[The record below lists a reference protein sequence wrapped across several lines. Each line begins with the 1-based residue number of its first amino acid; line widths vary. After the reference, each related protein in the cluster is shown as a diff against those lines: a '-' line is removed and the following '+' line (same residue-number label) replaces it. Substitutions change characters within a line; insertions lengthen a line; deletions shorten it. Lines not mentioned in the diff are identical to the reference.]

1 MDDELRH
8 HGVIGMHWGVRRYQP
23 YPSDYHGNGRF
34 LGKAGAKAKATAGRV
49 VKYAGD
55 KAKAGVTKARA
66 RHTERKAA
74 EFIAKGGVGNRKK
87 MAKLSAEE
95 LDRVQARL
103 EKERTMLQINAEMRK
118 NRYSSQLV
126 ERVLNR
132 SADAAVDLT
141 FDVLGTKVKGFVNGP
156 SALER
161 AVAEA
166 ENRAKIAKSIADEA
180 GSRQRLIS
188 EQAQAYNQE
197 VKRAEQKKAR
207 DEYFKTGNQG
217 SQGPQQQQ
225 GSQQPSPNV
234 ASKRINTTAVGYQ
247 QKMAEKAKKKAEK
260 EARYQENLEAKQ
272 KQISDRAQQTLR
284 NAEQRKAVREENRKA
299 RNAAKEYEKTV
310 RFEEKSSSS
319 WDDDDF
325 GTAKTLNVADNKYR
339 TRSTSTHIYVPSAT
353 PVSSVSSTPT
363 STAKSVV
370 STSSSVSTS
379 SRKFQ
384 TGSSKGQEYVKI
396 YVGNGDGTATGS
408 FPDARYKSGSR
419 TETIDVS
426 KTRAPY
432 K

>member
-55 KAKAGVTKARA
+55 KAKVGVTKARV
-66 RHTERKAA
+66 RRTERKAA
-74 EFIAKGGVGNRKK
+74 KFIAKGGVGNRKK

-103 EKERTMLQINAEMRK
+103 EREKTMLQINAEMRK

-225 GSQQPSPNV
+225 GPQQPSPNV
-234 ASKRINTTAVGYQ
+234 APKGAHGVPGIKWGVRN
-247 QKMAEKAKKKAEK
+247 AET
-260 EARYQENLEAKQ
+260 KQ

-370 STSSSVSTS
+370 STSSSVSMS